1 MFPMWLYF
9 FVAAVI
15 AGLSFI
21 VGQLAPGFGV
31 AFMALAS
38 TIWVAVSVSRQ
49 SRWRRDL

>member
-9 FVAAVI
+9 VAAAAI
-15 AGLSFI
+15 AGVSFV
-21 VGQLAPGFGV
+21 VGQFAPGFGV

-49 SRWRRDL
+49 SRLRQDR